1 MMTFDLKLFISSIII
16 IIIILSLLLL
26 VLLQLLLLPVI
37 VWNICVSLLLIRQID
52 FDCL

>member
-1 MMTFDLKLFISSIII
+1 MMTFDLKLFISSI

-37 VWNICVSLLLIRQID
+37 VWNICVSVLLIRQID